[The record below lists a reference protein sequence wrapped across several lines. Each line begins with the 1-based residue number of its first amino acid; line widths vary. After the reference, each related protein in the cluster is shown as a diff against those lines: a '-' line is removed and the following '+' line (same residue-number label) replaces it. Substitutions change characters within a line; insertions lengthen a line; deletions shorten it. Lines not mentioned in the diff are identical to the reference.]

1 VKGVSIMTAQEL
13 QNNIQSKAKEEKFQ
27 KMVNIQ
33 QKFIEENM
41 KCGKNSV
48 IWIFSDK
55 EYFHNSFE
63 RQWFTEFNSKARRL
77 FEQNGYIIN
86 GIVITW

>member
-1 VKGVSIMTAQEL
+1 MNAQEL
-13 QNNIQSKAKEEKFQ
+13 QNSIQSKAKEKKFQ
-27 KMVNIQ
+27 QMINIQ

-63 RQWFTEFNSKARRL
+63 RQWFSEFESKARRL
-77 FEQNGYIIN
+77 FKQDGFTIN
-86 GIVITW
+86 GVLITW